1 MVNLIGP
8 ATSFS
13 LVVAS
18 FRFAPLFGLGHAVSD
33 EALASAAW
41 ALHTEDVHASFLG
54 SSHASV
60 FASLSTSECTDVLRH
75 GSTSILA
82 LSISTSSVSEA
93 ALGDHL
99 LLSSASALGE
109 AFESDL
115 ASADVVLLSSVPQLS
130 APNETV
136 ISMSLVLSRGVSVT
150 TLLAPVAS
158 HLEAFTSSLVA
169 GFRKS
174 SGAGSLTEVELGSAS
189 WVHFGRSPRVTVS
202 PWSSSV
208 DFGDSTDV
216 LSAASS
222 DIAPGGLSSLVVV
235 GVAAVGKLS
244 ILTEFDTVA
253 SLALLG

>member
-1 MVNLIGP
+1 M
-8 ATSFS
+8 
-13 LVVAS
+13 
-18 FRFAPLFGLGHAVSD
+18 GHAVSD

-60 FASLSTSECTDVLRH
+60 LTSLSASECTDVLRH

-150 TLLAPVAS
+150 TLLAPVSS

-169 GFRKS
+169 GFLES

-189 WVHFGRSPRVTVS
+189 WVHLSGSPRVTVS

-235 GVAAVGKLS
+235 GVAAVGIPS

>member
-75 GSTSILA
+75 GSTSILL

-115 ASADVVLLSSVPQLS
+115 AFADVVLLSSAPQLS
-130 APNETV
+130 VSNETI

-158 HLEAFTSSLVA
+158 
-169 GFRKS
+169 
-174 SGAGSLTEVELGSAS
+174 
-189 WVHFGRSPRVTVS
+189 
-202 PWSSSV
+202 
-208 DFGDSTDV
+208 
-216 LSAASS
+216 
-222 DIAPGGLSSLVVV
+222 
-235 GVAAVGKLS
+235 
-244 ILTEFDTVA
+244 
-253 SLALLG
+253 